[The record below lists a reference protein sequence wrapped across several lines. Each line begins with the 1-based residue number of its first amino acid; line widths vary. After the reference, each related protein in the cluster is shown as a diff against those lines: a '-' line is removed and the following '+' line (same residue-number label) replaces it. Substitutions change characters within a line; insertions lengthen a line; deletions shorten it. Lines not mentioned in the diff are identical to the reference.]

1 MGSASLSVIIATKF
15 ERQKLS
21 REKYQRPFRRC
32 AQAVYKIINVNT
44 AAVSTQAC
52 SVASVQGIHRYM
64 IDRKDEKDWA
74 SRVGTKSKEM
84 YMMYMIS

>member
-1 MGSASLSVIIATKF
+1 MKDRSCLAKNIKDHF
-15 ERQKLS
+15 D
-21 REKYQRPFRRC
+21 
-32 AQAVYKIINVNT
+32 AVHKQFTNVNT